1 MKDNFTNGTDP
12 RRCIPRKISWWHLAY
27 VVTLL
32 LVVLICV
39 IVCLSK
45 ESVSDAAM
53 DNVSFASSIVSIVLA
68 VVSIVVSLYATFS
81 TSANLGSM
89 QDVARGIRRSL
100 NRLKLI
106 KTVADDNNRRLEE
119 IKTEMLQKATPEEIR
134 RKRVEEQ
141 VDAAEDAAI
150 ERKNV
155 SEDAHTEPPK
165 ETSAKESEGK
175 PTSASGTSA
184 SSDVATQSG
193 ENSDSAK
200 EQPRIYIPSSHEIA
214 DIESRAIE
222 KVRGMLGLGPIMR
235 DYNLHIDGT
244 ATIFDGV
251 YESPITK
258 NYTFIEVTS
267 VPMAYSAMVHMR
279 LSRFRQRLQP
289 IFQKMR
295 PGANHIYYVMVFRNN
310 DKAKFINRLVR
321 GPRDIF
327 LRDTPYLT
335 ILYFNLDEL

>member
-1 MKDNFTNGTDP
+1 MKDNFTNDTDP

-119 IKTEMLQKATPEEIR
+119 IKTEMLRKATPEEIR

-141 VDAAEDAAI
+141 VEEQVDADKAADSELPPPTDVTTKCTEEDKTPENNAISTAAT
-150 ERKNV
+150 
-155 SEDAHTEPPK
+155 SSADDASPSAGENPPR
-165 ETSAKESEGK
+165 
-175 PTSASGTSA
+175 PRQA
-184 SSDVATQSG
+184 SSQMLTTS
-193 ENSDSAK
+193 EM
-200 EQPRIYIPSSHEIA
+200 A
-214 DIESRAIE
+214 DIEERAIT
-222 KVRGMLGLGPIMR
+222 KVGNLLGICDIKR
-235 DYNLHIDGT
+235 DYNLCIDNMSFM
-244 ATIFDGV
+244 FDGV
-251 YESPITK
+251 YQSPTGS
-258 NYTFIEVTS
+258 YTFIEVTIVS
-267 VPMAYSAMVHMR
+267 QTIISAIGMR
-279 LSRFRQRLQP
+279 LLRFHHQIQNLLE
-289 IFQKMR
+289 KMR
-295 PGANHIYYVMVFRNN
+295 PGTNRIYYVIVFRNN
-310 DKAKFINRLVR
+310 DKETLIHRISKSRHSH
-321 GPRDIF
+321 F
-327 LRDTPYLT
+327 LRYTPYLT